1 MAQAID
7 KLVSSTV
14 ASKVD
19 SAFSND
25 PKVSRS
31 VEKAVQKVRTKM
43 SDGGGPGSIPTPT
56 QVQQEAVLA
65 IEKVTDADKA
75 LDDAS
80 SKFASGTTDSM
91 EGDEDEDE
99 EDQLLIDLRKA
110 MGE

>member
-1 MAQAID
+1 M
-7 KLVSSTV
+7 
-14 ASKVD
+14 
-19 SAFSND
+19 
-25 PKVSRS
+25 
-31 VEKAVQKVRTKM
+31 QKVRTKM